1 MCFTVLIIS
10 YWSAN
15 VKDLRHIIFEYV
27 RCGTFVQSEQSWLRV
42 GFLWNVTSDGAWSWG
57 VCTKRC
63 VERFGFLRETGGK
76 KSDKL
81 GRAVVCKWVGEWDR
95 GWWRKRRWEA
105 GSLGGGGE

>member
-1 MCFTVLIIS
+1 MQS
-10 YWSAN
+10 
-15 VKDLRHIIFEYV
+15 
-27 RCGTFVQSEQSWLRV
+27 VQSWGWA
-42 GFLWNVTSDGAWSWG
+42 GFLWNVTSGEVCSWW

-63 VERFGFLRETGGK
+63 VERFGFCGRWGGK

-81 GRAVVCKWVGEWDR
+81 GLADVCKWVGEWDR